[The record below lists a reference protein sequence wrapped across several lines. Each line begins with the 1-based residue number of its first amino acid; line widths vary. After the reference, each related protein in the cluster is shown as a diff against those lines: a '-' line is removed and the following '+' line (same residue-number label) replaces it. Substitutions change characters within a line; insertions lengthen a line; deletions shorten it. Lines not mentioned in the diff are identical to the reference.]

1 MLLML
6 FLAEKNLNHV
16 RVDTMNSIDF
26 VGPKA
31 AHTTRKNIV

>member
-1 MLLML
+1 
-6 FLAEKNLNHV
+6 V

-31 AHTTRKNIV
+31 AHTTRKNIVWLKTFQDDIFF